1 MGLKPPSA
9 PTGQWEHSARAEHQA
24 KLCSADLVTSRGAEL
39 PEEHAQAIHAGLPGD
54 RVRRHDILE
63 QHGRFKVFECG
74 SEADTHEDE
83 AFKRVLEAPAQSPRG
98 VPLVLEVVYLEDER
112 REIAEAAAEPEDPD
126 MESVAFTAV
135 FADLERSA
143 GTECR
148 RAAASAL
155 TVPLRRE
162 QAWLANRWLEILGRK
177 PSFRHTMV

>member
-9 PTGQWEHSARAEHQA
+9 PIGRREHSTRAEHQA
-24 KLCSADLVTSRGAEL
+24 KHCSGGLVTSRGAEL

-98 VPLVLEVVYLEDER
+98 VPLVLDVVYLEDER
-112 REIAEAAAEPEDPD
+112 REMAEAAAEPEDPD
-126 MESVAFTAV
+126 IESVVFTAV
-135 FADLERSA
+135 VADLERSA

-148 RAAASAL
+148 RAAAAAL
-155 TVPLRRE
+155 TVPLGRE
-162 QAWLANRWLEILGRK
+162 QAWLVCSNAMG
-177 PSFRHTMV
+177 